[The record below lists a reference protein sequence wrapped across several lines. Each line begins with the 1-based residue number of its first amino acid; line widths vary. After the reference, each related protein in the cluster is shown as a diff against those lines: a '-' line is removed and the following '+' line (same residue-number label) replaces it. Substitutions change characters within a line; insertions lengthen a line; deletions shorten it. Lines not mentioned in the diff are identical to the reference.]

1 MEKSYLERLIEIE
14 QRSKSNTKRLD
25 SKDKKDDEQDKKI
38 IELSD
43 IYIALTKTNDKIDH
57 IETICTNNAKDIKEL
72 KDKPTKRLDLLW
84 GYVVSTIVTVL
95 ITYTL
100 TIMGLR

>member
-25 SKDKKDDEQDKKI
+25 SKDEKDKEQDKKI
-38 IELSD
+38 VELSD
-43 IYIALTKTNDKIDH
+43 IYIALTKVNDKIDH
-57 IETICTNNAKDIKEL
+57 IESICTTNAKDIKEI
-72 KDKPTKRLDLLW
+72 KEKPAKRLDLVW
-84 GYVVSTIVTVL
+84 GYIVSTIVTVL

>member
-1 MEKSYLERLIEIE
+1 MEKSYLERLVEIE

-25 SKDKKDDEQDKKI
+25 SKDEKDKEQDKKI

-72 KDKPTKRLDLLW
+72 KDKPSKRMDLVW
-84 GYVVSTIVTVL
+84 GYIVSAVIVAL
-95 ITYTL
+95 ITYTFTVL
-100 TIMGLR
+100 GLK